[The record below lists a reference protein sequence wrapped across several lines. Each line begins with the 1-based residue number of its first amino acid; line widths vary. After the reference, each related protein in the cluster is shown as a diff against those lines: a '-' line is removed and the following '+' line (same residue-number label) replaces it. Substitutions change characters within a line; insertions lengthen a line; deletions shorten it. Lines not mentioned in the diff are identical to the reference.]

1 MGDGVLIFGAT
12 RGTGRAAAEQ
22 LRARGDK
29 VSALVREQ
37 SDGSELEALG
47 VAVLRGDVL
56 DAGQVAHAYAGAQPA
71 AALVSLGGK
80 RGEDAPRP
88 DLDGVR
94 VIVEAAK
101 QAGVPRV
108 IMVTAIGCGDSR
120 SAVAPRVIEVL
131 GEILALKTE
140 AEELLQ
146 ASGLDWTILRP
157 GGMTSDPASG
167 TAIMTEDHGV
177 MGVINRADLA
187 TLAIRCLDDPQTS
200 GRVYHTVDPEI
211 TWEAPLQRGGDL
223 GERKP

>member
-1 MGDGVLIFGAT
+1 MSNGLLIFGAT

-22 LRARGDK
+22 LRARGDG
-29 VSALVREQ
+29 VSALVRAQ
-37 SDGSELEALG
+37 SDASGLEALG
-47 VAVLRGDVL
+47 VSIYRGDVL
-56 DAGQVAHAYAGAQPA
+56 DTQEVAAAYSGAQPA

-80 RGEDAPRP
+80 RGEGAPRP
-88 DLDGVR
+88 DLEGVQI
-94 VIVEAAK
+94 VIAAA
-101 QAGVPRV
+101 QAAGVPRI
-108 IMVTAIGCGDSR
+108 IMVTAIGCGDSKG
-120 SAVAPRVIEVL
+120 AVAPRVLEVL

-140 AEELLQ
+140 AENLLQ

-187 TLAIRCLDDPQTS
+187 TLAIRCLDDPGTI
-200 GRVYHTVDPEI
+200 GRIYHAVDPEI

-223 GERKP
+223 GDSKP

>member
-22 LRARGDK
+22 LRARGDA
-29 VSALVREQ
+29 VSALVRAQ
-37 SDGSELEALG
+37 SDASELEALG
-47 VAVLRGDVL
+47 VSIYRGDVL
-56 DAGQVAHAYAGAQPA
+56 NAEDVAQAYASTQPS

-94 VIVEAAK
+94 VITSAA
-101 QAGVPRV
+101 QVAGVPRI
-108 IMVTAIGCGDSR
+108 IMITAIGCGDSR

-140 AEELLQ
+140 AEDLLQ

-167 TAIMTEDHGV
+167 TGIMTEDHGV
-177 MGVINRADLA
+177 MGVINREDLA
-187 TLAIRCLDDPQTS
+187 TLAIRCLDDTQTV
-200 GRVYHTVDPEI
+200 GRIYHTIDPGI

>member
-1 MGDGVLIFGAT
+1 MGNGVLIFGAT

-22 LRARGDK
+22 LRARGDT

-37 SDGSELEALG
+37 SDAAGLEAIG
-47 VAVLRGDVL
+47 VTICRGDVL
-56 DAGQVAHAYAGAQPA
+56 DVDAVTSAYAAAQPD
-71 AALVSLGGK
+71 AALISLGGK

-94 VIVEAAK
+94 VIVDAA
-101 QAGVPRV
+101 QAAGAPRV

-140 AEELLQ
+140 AEGLLQ

-187 TLAIRCLDDPQTS
+187 ALAIRCIDDPQTA
-200 GRVYHTVDPEI
+200 GRIFHTVDPEI
-211 TWEAPLQRGGDL
+211 TWQAPLQRGGDL
-223 GERKP
+223 GESKP

>member
-1 MGDGVLIFGAT
+1 MGNGVLIFGAT

-22 LRARGDK
+22 LRARGDA

-37 SDGSELEALG
+37 SDASELEALG
-47 VAVLRGDVL
+47 VSIIRGNVL
-56 DAGQVAHAYAGAQPA
+56 DGHEVARAYAEAQPS
-71 AALVSLGGK
+71 AALISLGGK
-80 RGEDAPRP
+80 RGENAPRP

-94 VIVEAAK
+94 VIVAAAK
-101 QAGVPRV
+101 AAGAPRV
-108 IMVTAIGCGDSR
+108 LMITAIGCGDSR
-120 SAVAPRVIEVL
+120 DAVAPRVLEVL

-140 AEELLQ
+140 AEDLLQ

-167 TAIMTEDHGV
+167 SAIMIEDHGV

-187 TLAIRCLDDPQTS
+187 TLAIRCLDDAQTV
-200 GRVYHTVDPEI
+200 GRIYHTVDPEI